1 MDKLTPEKAKWL
13 AERYYKGMEKRDAS
27 MASEFYTEDFVLQD
41 DGAVDLV
48 RGIKE
53 AEAFLQNMYNTWPD
67 LRFQLLKEPCI
78 GIDGVTVAFLV
89 RATSSRKSRRKFTGP
104 TAQWEFVS
112 FYTVDLEQEKHI
124 DNPLEE
130 AISKLN
136 ADIQDIRSTRT
147 DRASACMSLEKL
159 QEQCRQLILQIHALS
174 RNY

>member
-13 AERYYKGMEKRDAS
+13 AERYYRGMEKRDAS

-67 LRFQLLKEPCI
+67 LKFQLLKEPCI

-89 RATSSRKSRRKFTGP
+89 RATSSRKSRRRFTGP
-104 TAQWEFVS
+104 TAQWEFAS
-112 FYTVDLEQEKHI
+112 FYTVDLEQEKFCAGRCCF
-124 DNPLEE
+124 NM
-130 AISKLN
+130 
-136 ADIQDIRSTRT
+136 Q
-147 DRASACMSLEKL
+147 RAFLVIVVECSIFILSLGSL
-159 QEQCRQLILQIHALS
+159 FSYFPVTYLLYQ
-174 RNY
+174 NTVD